1 MENESIIP
9 QNTSFNSK
17 LLSFVENVLYIGSAV
32 ALAFLIQTFI
42 IRPFIV
48 SGSSM
53 DPIIKNRQ
61 YLIIEEV
68 TYRFNQPQRGDVV
81 VFKSP
86 PEPKKYYIK
95 RIIGLPGDT
104 VIIRG
109 NEVIIKNAE
118 NPNGFTLKED
128 FLVHNSRVNNNMEKV
143 VTEGNYFVMGDNRDG
158 SYDSR
163 GWGLLPEKNISGRAL
178 LRLLPLNA
186 ISYLPGKVDYEQN
199 K

>member
-1 MENESIIP
+1 MENEPIIT
-9 QNTSFNSK
+9 QNTPFNSK

-42 IRPFIV
+42 VRPFIV
-48 SGSSM
+48 SGGSM

-128 FLVHNSRVNNNMEKV
+128 FLVHNSRVNNNIEKV